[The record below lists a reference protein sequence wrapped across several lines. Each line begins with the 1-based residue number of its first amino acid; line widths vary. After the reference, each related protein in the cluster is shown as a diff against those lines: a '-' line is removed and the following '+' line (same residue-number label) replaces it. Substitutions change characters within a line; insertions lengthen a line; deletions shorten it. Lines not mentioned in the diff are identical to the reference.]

1 MFGLGV
7 PELIVILVLAL
18 LVLGPRKLPEL
29 GSFLGKSL
37 RDFRDSLDGRNDDA
51 PVPPARRED
60 TASVNEESDL
70 HADAHTDDPSG
81 RRTGGPRAD

>member
-1 MFGLGV
+1 MFGLGI

-37 RDFRDSLDGRNDDA
+37 RDFRDSLDGRSGDEPA
-51 PVPPARRED
+51 GPPARSDED
-60 TASVNEESDL
+60 EPPSDGESRS
-70 HADAHTDDPSG
+70 TSG
-81 RRTGGPRAD
+81 RAGPRAD